1 METAVLPRARI
12 KKLVHK
18 HADLRQ
24 SQDSYAILQH
34 VYLTIAYTTYRRCR
48 NALRQRTGNADGRIQ
63 VQDVDTAALHFSY
76 ILPAVQ
82 QPDVTPKRC
91 DFAGAPP
98 YPSCVYVPSAT
109 FQRLIHTMRVHLQ
122 HGTSKSK
129 GAMNLM
135 HLFTERLFV
144 KFISHMVRTFLHYAN
159 RKVIHRRDVVYS
171 LTAFEAFRKLHDLP
185 RRLPSCWFQGEIDE
199 DYEPSSSSSG
209 DGTTSSS
216 ESSSDDEG
224 GGANVMPVLPPE
236 SSSSSEEEG
245 AQDGGN
251 DHSPPPSTPP
261 LVGPTHSNSTAEE
274 EKQEE
279 PDLGGG
285 YDYSPPEEQAE
296 EQKEEEQDFGGGN
309 DYSPPPHTPP
319 PPLPPPPTTPPQPR
333 PAAQRRQRTPR
344 RLDLAPVLL
353 HPRTR
358 RPPTHLADYEQH
370 LDMRTVSRILPANRR
385 VVRIEHTQDNA
396 LRAFIAAYNHT
407 PPAPRPRLTMR
418 AVRDLLLINPVTTGG
433 NRDRRDFATL
443 ARELNI
449 RLIIV
454 DANGE
459 ESIAYGQSG
468 GKTVFIER
476 TQHYDPIY
484 LIDTPERRAGR
495 TAPPAYVPR
504 SASDLRQHADRNNG
518 ETQTLATLRRLRTA
532 PPDASAMRRLQQV
545 VRRTPVSSGHDT
557 SPALPRVFPPRQR
570 VHTRNSWLYM
580 AVILGALQTHT
591 APDTASAVVN
601 AAVRIYRGVF
611 RANRVTLAMV
621 RDLLDDD
628 RHMSAE
634 LQEALLTLSP
644 PHANALALYALST
657 FRSSDETRR

>member
-1 METAVLPRARI
+1 M
-12 KKLVHK
+12 
-18 HADLRQ
+18 RQ
-24 SQDSYAILQH
+24 AQDSYAILQH
-34 VYLTIAYTTYRRCR
+34 VYLTIAYTMYRRCR
-48 NALRQRTGNADGRIQ
+48 NALRQRTGNTDGRIQ
-63 VQDVDTAALHFSY
+63 VQDIDATALHFSD

-82 QPDVTPKRC
+82 QPHVTPKRC

-98 YPSCVYVPSAT
+98 YPSCVHVPSAT
-109 FQRLIHTMRVHLQ
+109 FQRLIHTMRVHLH

-135 HLFTERLFV
+135 HMFTERLFV

-159 RKVIHRRDVVYS
+159 RKVIRRRDVVYS

-185 RRLPSCWFQGEIDE
+185 RRLPASWFQGEIDE
-199 DYEPSSSSSG
+199 DYEPSSSSSDSD
-209 DGTTSSS
+209 DGSTSSS
-216 ESSSDDEG
+216 DSSSDDEG
-224 GGANVMPVLPPE
+224 GGGNVTPIPPAIPPVLH
-236 SSSSSEEEG
+236 SSSSEEEG
-245 AQDGGN
+245 PQDLSGDG
-251 DHSPPPSTPP
+251 HLPLAPPPVS
-261 LVGPTHSNSTAEE
+261 PTQSNFTAEE
-274 EKQEE
+274 EEE
-279 PDLGGG
+279 EEQYLGGG
-285 YDYSPPEEQAE
+285 GDYVPSEEQAE
-296 EQKEEEQDFGGGN
+296 EHKEEEQDFGGGN

-319 PPLPPPPTTPPQPR
+319 PPPPQQLPPPTPPQPR

-358 RPPTHLADYEQH
+358 RPPTHLADFEQH

-396 LRAFIAAYNHT
+396 LRAFVAAYNHT
-407 PPAPRPRLTMR
+407 PPTPRPRLTMR
-418 AVRDLLLINPVTTGG
+418 AVPDLLLINPVTTGG

-443 ARELNI
+443 AQELNI

-454 DANGE
+454 GANGE
-459 ESIAYGQSG
+459 ESIAYGQAG

-495 TAPPAYVPR
+495 TSVTTPPAYVPR

-532 PPDASAMRRLQQV
+532 PAAASAMRRLQQV

-570 VHTRNSWLYM
+570 EHTHNSWLYM
-580 AVILGALQTHT
+580 PVILGALQTGP

-601 AAVRIYRGVF
+601 AAVRIYRAVF
-611 RANRVTLAMV
+611 QANSVTLAMV
-621 RDLLDDD
+621 RDRLDDD

-634 LQEALLTLSP
+634 LQEALLGLSP

-657 FRSSDETRR
+657 FRSSDELRG